1 MGNCNCNSKN
11 TNINMCIPNKPLNDS
26 YNYNNLRN
34 KAQINGTTLMGDL
47 TSVDLGLYGEGN
59 PETAIYKQTVASDL
73 WHIEHKLKKFPS
85 VTVVD
90 SAGTVV
96 TGEVTYLDEGTFE
109 IAFSGAFSGIVYLN

>member
-1 MGNCNCNSKN
+1 MVNCGCDTKP
-11 TNINMCIPNKPLNDS
+11 INMCIPNKPSNDS

-34 KAQINGTTLMGDL
+34 KPQINGTALMGDL

-59 PETAIYKQTVASDL
+59 TETAIYKQTVASDL

-96 TGEVTYLDEGTFE
+96 TGEVTYLDEGTLE
-109 IAFSGAFSGIVYLN
+109 VAFSGAFSGTVYLN